1 MADVISRL
9 KLDSGEFDSK
19 IKRAGQELMAYSE
32 HCKKMGL
39 EMGYA
44 NKDAKDFAKALGS
57 MQTTSSSAR
66 GKINELTEAF
76 VNLKVMYKNMTDEEK
91 NNAFGKNLAASLD
104 QLKTRI
110 DQAKAELNDVNKELG
125 NTKQA
130 EVDTK
135 GGLEGLTSALGINI
149 KTLAGW
155 GTAIA
160 AGKMALDVAK
170 DAFFASESSVDEWGR
185 TVEASQSLYEGF
197 LTAINNGDISG
208 YLSNIDSIVK
218 AARLAYDELD
228 KLGTMKTIQ
237 APQISK
243 QQTENE
249 RIRSMIQ
256 TGRYIAPQD
265 GRKNAVFNGREMQ
278 AGDKLT
284 AGQIR
289 YLEKQ
294 LQGGMQKIVK
304 LVGNEVD
311 QTGKAINAYY
321 DKLAKTNGMS
331 LQEFKKGTSS
341 WEEFTKRM
349 QGYEQYKEW
358 DKQARTEFA
367 KQGGRGN
374 VDFDKSNPYAEFRK
388 WGTFRVDKEGENS
401 YKDLVNLIQQRDQQ
415 VGQVY
420 STQAQAYRTMNRAE
434 GVTVRQI
441 MGGTGGKGGKG
452 GTTDKNLDDEQKVQ
466 QKINDLLKEALTA
479 DANRQGEIRQQVA
492 ELQKQQEKYK
502 DIKNLA
508 QGILPKDKEA
518 VFTIDG
524 QLSEETKKNLREIEN
539 VTIDDKTMTVTAN
552 TQEAMQ
558 KVQDLIGQVSTTT
571 LQMKVKTDGAPTF
584 TMAQLEGMSFD
595 NQIPTTRGNRGKAQD
610 KLDLATAA
618 FATSGTSNVDFSNY
632 ISGIKNA
639 LSNANL
645 GDELY
650 TSMTEKLKDATTV
663 STLLQEMMERGLAGA
678 DLEST
683 AQALKEKMLSPEGID
698 QTAIQS
704 FLEELNKQI
713 EEAGGVGLKLNADT
727 GEVSDKD
734 KDDGKE
740 LKKFNEGIGKLT
752 GGLSQV
758 TGGLKAIGIELPQ
771 EVDQVLGVI
780 NGVSQIISGVG
791 TIISIFGTTALTAN
805 TTAVGLNTAAVTG
818 LIAAVEFNS
827 ATNFFG
833 LANGGIV
840 PAFAQGGL
848 IGRAAAG
855 MMIPGNSMSGDRLR
869 LPVDGGRGMIG
880 VNSGELILNKSSQN
894 SLAASLLNAEALVDS
909 IRDYRV
915 SLGNAQ
921 QGMIAGALEGGGI
934 GNLHL
939 ETVISGEDI
948 RVVLKN
954 NGRRTGRGEY
964 ITSRNSRS

>member
-1 MADVISRL
+1 MADNILRL
-9 KLDSGEFDSK
+9 KVESSEYDSK
-19 IKRAGQELMAYSE
+19 LKKAAEGIRHLADVAHQGGGELT
-32 HCKKMGL
+32 GL
-39 EMGYA
+39 E
-44 NKDAKDFAKALGS
+44 KAELDYIKSLGTMETKS
-57 MQTTSSSAR
+57 RTAAGSVRELENTF
-66 GKINELTEAF
+66 KELTVVYNQLNDVE
-76 VNLKVMYKNMTDEEK
+76 KQDEG
-91 NNAFGKNLAASLD
+91 GKALAASLD
-104 QLKTRI
+104 QLKQRAQAARAELDKASKSLKDNEQSAQQSGGILESLAGKFALNI
-110 DQAKAELNDVNKELG
+110 DVLKLFDMGLSAAKA
-125 NTKQA
+125 
-130 EVDTK
+130 
-135 GGLEGLTSALGINI
+135 
-149 KTLAGW
+149 
-155 GTAIA
+155 
-160 AGKMALDVAK
+160 ALDVAK
-170 DAFFASESSVDEWGR
+170 DAFFASEANVDEWGR
-185 TVEASQSLYEGF
+185 TVASSQSLYEGF
-197 LTAINNGDISG
+197 LTSINNGDISG

-278 AGDKLT
+278 TGDKLT

-289 YLEKQ
+289 ALEKQ
-294 LQGGMQKIVK
+294 LQGGMQKVVK

-341 WEEFTKRM
+341 WEEFSKKM

-388 WGTFRVDKEGENS
+388 WGTFRVDKEGDNS
-401 YKDLVNLIQQRDQQ
+401 YKDLVALIQQRDQQ
-415 VGQVY
+415 AGQVY

-441 MGGTGGKGGKG
+441 MGGTGGKGGK
-452 GTTDKNLDDEQKVQ
+452 TIKEEKDDFVEVNGL
-466 QKINDLLKEALTA
+466 INMATERVNDLQKRIREAPTENMITELRDQLK
-479 DANRQGEIRQQVA
+479 DAQA
-492 ELQKQQEKYK
+492 EL
-502 DIKNLA
+502 DRLT
-508 QGILPKDKEA
+508 G
-518 VFTIDG
+518 
-524 QLSEETKKNLREIEN
+524 
-539 VTIDDKTMTVTAN
+539 
-552 TQEAMQ
+552 
-558 KVQDLIGQVSTTT
+558 
-571 LQMKVKTDGAPTF
+571 KVKSDGAPTF

-595 NQIPTTRGNRGKAQD
+595 NQIPTTRGNNGRAQD

-618 FATSGTSNVDFSNY
+618 FATGGISNIDFSTY

-650 TSMTEKLKDATTV
+650 NKMTEKLKDATTV

-678 DLEST
+678 DLETT
-683 AQALKEKMLSPEGID
+683 AQALKEKLLSPEGID

-713 EEAGGVGLKLNADT
+713 EEAGGVGLKMNADT
-727 GEVSDKD
+727 GEVTDDKG
-734 KDDGKE
+734 KNDGEE
-740 LKKFNEGIGKLT
+740 LKKFNEGIGKLS

-758 TGGLKAIGIELPQ
+758 TGGLKAVGVEIPK

-791 TIISIFGTTALTAN
+791 TIISIFGTTAITSN
-805 TTAVGLNTAAVTG
+805 TTAVGLNTAAIAG
-818 LIAAVEFNS
+818 LIAAIEVNT
-827 ATNFFG
+827 ATNFIPF

-840 PAFAQGGL
+840 PAFAHGGL
-848 IGRAAAG
+848 IGRAAG
-855 MMIPGNSMSGDRLR
+855 GLMIPGNSMSGDRLR

-894 SLAASLLNAEALVDS
+894 SLAADLLNAEALIGS
-909 IRDYRV
+909 IKDYSV

-921 QGMIAGALEGGGI
+921 QGILAQELEGGGMQ
-934 GNLHL
+934 NLKL
-939 ETVISGEDI
+939 DTIIRGEDI
-948 RVVLKN
+948 RLVLNN

-964 ITSRNSRS
+964 VQTNRR

>member
-130 EVDTK
+130 EIDTK
-135 GGLEGLTSALGINI
+135 GGLEGLTSALGINV
-149 KTLAGW
+149 KSLMGW
-155 GTAIA
+155 GTALA
-160 AGKMALDVAK
+160 AGKVALDVAK

-185 TVEASQSLYEGF
+185 TVASSQSLYEGF

-243 QQTENE
+243 QQLENE

-294 LQGGMQKIVK
+294 LQGGMQKMVK

-321 DKLAKTNGMS
+321 DKLSKTNGMS

-349 QGYEQYKEW
+349 QGYEKYKEW

-374 VDFDKSNPYAEFRK
+374 VDFDKSNPFAEFRK
-388 WGTFRVDKEGENS
+388 WGTFRVDKEGDNS

-434 GVTVRQI
+434 GLTVRKI
-441 MGGTGGKGGKG
+441 MGGNGGNGGNGGK
-452 GTTDKNLDDEQKVQ
+452 TDIQYADDS
-466 QKINDLLKEALTA
+466 IMA
-479 DANRQGEIRQQVA
+479 
-492 ELQKQQEKYK
+492 QEKLISDLTQKWKTASGELRDGYLK
-502 DIKNLA
+502 DLEDAQKKLA
-508 QGILPKDKEA
+508 E
-518 VFTIDG
+518 
-524 QLSEETKKNLREIEN
+524 
-539 VTIDDKTMTVTAN
+539 MTGKAK
-552 TQEAMQ
+552 AHPAGM
-558 KVQDLIGQVSTTT
+558 
-571 LQMKVKTDGAPTF
+571 TF
-584 TMAQLEGMSFD
+584 TAAQLEGMSFD
-595 NQIPTTRGNRGKAQD
+595 NQMPTIRGNNGRAQD

-618 FATSGTSNVDFSNY
+618 FATGGTSNIDFSTY

-650 TSMTEKLKDATTV
+650 NSMTEKLKDATTV

-683 AQALKEKMLSPEGID
+683 AQALKEKLLSPEGID
-698 QTAIQS
+698 QSSVQS

-713 EEAGGVGLKLNADT
+713 EKAGGVALKLNADT
-727 GEVSDKD
+727 GEVTDDKEKD
-734 KDDGKE
+734 KGD
-740 LKKFNEGIGKLT
+740 
-752 GGLSQV
+752 
-758 TGGLKAIGIELPQ
+758 GLKESFGKFKEFASGLNQVASGLQQMGVQLPKG
-771 EVDQVLGVI
+771 VSDVLGVV
-780 NGVSQIISGVG
+780 NGVISVIQGIS
-791 TIISIFGTTALTAN
+791 TIIGVFQTSAITAN
-805 TTAVGLNTAAVTG
+805 TIALGALTSAVT
-818 LIAAVEFNS
+818 ANTFA
-827 ATNFFG
+827 NFIPF

-840 PAFAQGGL
+840 PTFAHGGL
-848 IGRAAAG
+848 IGRAAG
-855 MMIPGNSMSGDRLR
+855 GLMIPGNSMSGDRLR

-880 VNSGELILNKSSQN
+880 VNSGELILN
-894 SLAASLLNAEALVDS
+894 
-909 IRDYRV
+909 R
-915 SLGNAQ
+915 AQ
-921 QGMIAGALEGGGI
+921 QGNLASQLEGGGLQSI
-934 GNLHL
+934 NIDW
-939 ETVISGEDI
+939 VMRGEDMRAVI
-948 RVVLKN
+948 NN
-954 NGRRTGRGEY
+954 NGRRTGRGE
-964 ITSRNSRS
+964 IVQSRRNRS

>member
-1 MADVISRL
+1 MADLISRL
-9 KLDSGEFDSK
+9 RLESGEFDSK

-32 HCKKMGL
+32 HCKETGLTMGD
-39 EMGYA
+39 A

-91 NNAFGKNLAASLD
+91 NNTFGKNLAASLD

-110 DQAKAELNDVNKELG
+110 DQAKTELNDVNKELG

-160 AGKMALDVAK
+160 AGKVALDVAK

-185 TVEASQSLYEGF
+185 TVAASQSLYEGF

-265 GRKNAVFNGREMQ
+265 GRRNAVFNGREMQ
-278 AGDKLT
+278 NGDKLT

-294 LQGGMQKIVK
+294 LQGGMQKVVK

-341 WEEFTKRM
+341 WEEFSKKM

-367 KQGGRGN
+367 KQGGRGYVN
-374 VDFDKSNPYAEFRK
+374 FDKSNPFAEFRK

-401 YKDLVNLIQQRDQQ
+401 YKDLVALIQQRDQQ

-434 GVTVRQI
+434 GLTVRKI
-441 MGGTGGKGGKG
+441 MGNNPTKPTK
-452 GTTDKNLDDEQKVQ
+452 TTKEDIQYADDSIMAQEKLVSDLTQKWKTASGELRDGYLKDLEEAQ
-466 QKINDLLKEALTA
+466 QKL
-479 DANRQGEIRQQVA
+479 A
-492 ELQKQQEKYK
+492 E
-502 DIKNLA
+502 
-508 QGILPKDKEA
+508 
-518 VFTIDG
+518 
-524 QLSEETKKNLREIEN
+524 
-539 VTIDDKTMTVTAN
+539 MTGKA
-552 TQEAMQ
+552 
-558 KVQDLIGQVSTTT
+558 KG
-571 LQMKVKTDGAPTF
+571 DGAPTF
-584 TMAQLEGMSFD
+584 MMSQLEGISFD
-595 NQIPTTRGNRGKAQD
+595 NQIPTTRGNEGKAQD

-632 ISGIKNA
+632 TAALQNAIKD
-639 LSNANL
+639 ANI
-645 GDELY
+645 GSELY
-650 TSMTEKLKDATTV
+650 AQLSEQLSDSSQV
-663 STLLQEMMERGLAGA
+663 SQLLQQYVANGITGA
-678 DLEST
+678 DLGQT
-683 AQALKEKMLSPEGID
+683 AQELKDKLMNGEINDDVIQQYVDELNAKLMEKFDETEWPNVLITFDADTKNIVNAAQQQEKEAQKMAKNWQAAGS
-698 QTAIQS
+698 AIQAVGAAM
-704 FLEELNKQI
+704 NQI
-713 EEAGGVGLKLNADT
+713 EDPAAK
-727 GEVSDKD
+727 
-734 KDDGKE
+734 
-740 LKKFNEGIGKLT
+740 
-752 GGLSQV
+752 
-758 TGGLKAIGIELPQ
+758 
-771 EVDQVLGVI
+771 VLGTIAQAVATMALSY
-780 NGVSQIISGVG
+780 SQAAASP
-791 TIISIFGTTALTAN
+791 
-805 TTAVGLNTAAVTG
+805 AVTG
-818 LIAAVEFNS
+818 TGWGWIAFAATGVATMLSSIAAIKQ
-827 ATNFFG
+827 ATAGF
-833 LANGGIV
+833 ANGGV
-840 PAFAQGGL
+840 
-848 IGRAAAG
+848 
-855 MMIPGNSMSGDRLR
+855 IPGNSMSGDNL
-869 LPVDGGRGMIG
+869 RGMTPDG
-880 VNSGELILNKSSQN
+880 TVYGLNSQEIILN
-894 SLAASLLNAEALVDS
+894 
-909 IRDYRV
+909 R
-915 SLGNAQ
+915 AQ
-921 QGMIAGALEGGGI
+921 QGNLASQLEGGGI

-939 ETVISGEDI
+939 DTVIGAEDI
-948 RVVLKN
+948 RLVLNN

-964 ITSRNSRS
+964 VQTNRR